1 MEFIQVDQKKCTHCG
16 ICVRECPGVLTLGD
30 AGPQSNPD
38 YTCIACGHCVAVC
51 PNAALDNVLTPLK
64 LQQPLAEKLTSEA
77 ASQFLRSRRSVR
89 GYKPKAVAREKLQQ
103 LVDMARFAPTAG
115 NRQGLSFIIVED
127 QEMLK
132 RATELTVA
140 WMEAQPS
147 TQSKWDF
154 NKQIRLYRERNQ
166 DSVLRGAPHLV
177 LATAAKG
184 FVRARENTVFSLAYL
199 ELYAPALGLGSCWA
213 GLLEMCL
220 FDGYTPLLDL
230 FAVPA
235 DQEIT
240 GAVMVGYPQHQYQRL
255 VDRNPLSLS
264 WR

>member
-1 MEFIQVDQKKCTHCG
+1 MEFIQIDQGKCTHCG

-30 AGPQSNPD
+30 AGPQLNPD

-51 PNAALDNVLTPLK
+51 PNAAIDNVLTPLK
-64 LQQPLAEKLTSEA
+64 CQEPLAEKLTSEA
-77 ASQFLRSRRSVR
+77 AAQFLRSRRSVR
-89 GYKPKAVAREKLQQ
+89 GYKTKTVAREKLQQ

-115 NRQGLSFIIVED
+115 NRQGLSFIVVED
-127 QEMLK
+127 PTVLK

-147 TQSKWDF
+147 RQTKWDF
-154 NKQIRLYRERNQ
+154 NKQIRLYREQ
-166 DSVLRGAPHLV
+166 GLDSVLRGAPHLV

-184 FVRARENTVFSLAYL
+184 FVRARENTIFSLAYL
-199 ELYAPALGLGSCWA
+199 ELYAPTLGLGSCWA

-220 FDGYTPLLDL
+220 FDGYEPLLEL
-230 FAVPA
+230 FGVEA
-235 DQEIT
+235 DREIT
-240 GAVMVGYPQHQYQRL
+240 GAVMVGYPQYRYQRL